1 MKICFNLQSQN
12 ENKSPLLNGNYPFIV
27 YEVADYF
34 ECPQDFLEMTVD
46 NFTTYKNSFDITAY
60 LASIQPPI
68 APVTARQ
75 IRLALFQYGIIESM
89 IDASI
94 STMDE
99 PQRSTTMIG
108 WKYAASFDRV
118 NQFVDLIG
126 SDMGMTPQQIDQL
139 WELAK
144 TL

>member
-12 ENKSPLLNGNYPFIV
+12 ENKSPLLSGNYPFIV

-75 IRLALFQYGIIESM
+75 IRLALFQYGITEST

-94 STMDE
+94 AAMDE

-108 WKYAASFDRV
+108 WKYSASFDRV

-126 SDMGMTPQQIDQL
+126 SDMGMTSQQIDQL

>member
-12 ENKSPLLNGNYPFIV
+12 ENKSPLLDGNYPFIV
-27 YEVADYF
+27 YEVDDDF
-34 ECPQDFLEMTVD
+34 QCPQYFSEMTVE
-46 NFTTYKNSFDITAY
+46 NFTAYKNSFDITAY
-60 LASIQPPI
+60 LASIEPPI
-68 APVTARQ
+68 EPVTARQ
-75 IRLALFQYGIIESM
+75 IRLALFQYGITESM

-94 STMDE
+94 ATMDE

-108 WKYAASFDRV
+108 WKYAGSFDRV

-126 SDMGMTPQQIDQL
+126 NDMGMTPQQIDQL

>member
-118 NQFVDLIG
+118 NQFVELIG
-126 SDMGMTPQQIDQL
+126 NDMGMTPQQIDEL